1 MKTAARLTANLLAS
15 KGDATPALQR
25 QRLSLAADSSSFDG
39 IGRAQAPMSSTPASP
54 ASASPAPS
62 SPVKALSGTQ
72 SPKRQQRKTEQGDKV
87 TDKKRIALTLRLDKE
102 RHLRLKLMAAHTNK
116 SAQDLL
122 MQALDDLLGNYT
134 EPLSGCPC
142 LNRSLAQ
149 QAQTSAH
156 QS

>member
-25 QRLSLAADSSSFDG
+25 QRLSLAADRSSFDG
-39 IGRAQAPMSSTPASP
+39 IGRAQAPMP
-54 ASASPAPS
+54 PAPS
-62 SPVKALSGTQ
+62 SPTKALSGTQ
-72 SPKRQQRKTEQGDKV
+72 SPKRQQRNTEQGDKV

-149 QAQTSAH
+149 QVQTSAH